1 MKLSR
6 YFLASCYPDQAPQA
20 GAEQPYCGRY
30 GYLIMLEYRQRTFQ
44 GAFHASND
52 YMHWY
57 GWAPLKTAVNTI
69 LEEEKRM
76 RAEHEKGKKK

>member
-1 MKLSR
+1 MQVNNKIFSSGLT
-6 YFLASCYPDQAPQA
+6 CPTP
-20 GAEQPYCGRY
+20 
-30 GYLIMLEYRQRTFQ
+30 
-44 GAFHASND
+44 ND

-76 RAEHEKGKKK
+76 RAEHDKKG